1 MDERPICRAEG
12 FVGCGKMKKRRNE
25 AAKSGEKM
33 EIHAGTYKRG
43 RKMKR
48 KLLGTG
54 ALLLALPV
62 YSVSNGLFQLAVCR
76 DNSHSLLRRE
86 GLKKIWNDI
95 NGRVAERKRRREER
109 RGKSGN
115 GQPER
120 GLAFADF
127 TQELEAGKAWFEE
140 QEKERITMTSH
151 DGLKLVAY
159 FLPAEVESNKILI
172 LMHGYRN
179 KGMVWDFANLVKFYH
194 EMGYHLLVPYQRAH
208 GESEGKYICFG
219 VKERYD
225 LVQWTEYIAGRFGE
239 KCHIFLSGISMGCT
253 TVLMAAGLKLPEQV
267 KGLIADCGFTSPWD
281 IFAHVLVKDCHLP
294 KFPFLYVADY
304 ICRAKAGFH
313 FQECSAVDSMKWNR
327 IPVLFIHGGKD
338 DFVPAK
344 MSRINYDA
352 CGAEKEIFIVDRA
365 AHGTCNLVEPEA
377 YRQKV
382 TSFMERCLDK
392 T

>member
-1 MDERPICRAEG
+1 M
-12 FVGCGKMKKRRNE
+12 GCGEMKRRGNR
-25 AAKSGEKM
+25 AAKGGMEM
-33 EIHAGTYKRG
+33 EIYMGNQKRG
-43 RKMKR
+43 RKIKR
-48 KLLGTG
+48 KLLSIG

-62 YSVSNGLFQLAVCR
+62 YGISNGLFQLAVCR
-76 DNSHSLLRRE
+76 DDRDSLLQRE
-86 GLKKIWNDI
+86 GLKKLWNNI
-95 NGRVAERKRRREER
+95 NGRIAKRKKKREDS
-109 RGKSGN
+109 SGA
-115 GQPER
+115 GGSQPER
-120 GLAFADF
+120 GLGFADF
-127 TQELEAGKAWFEE
+127 RKELEAGKAWFEE

-159 FLPAEVESNKILI
+159 FLPAEGEGNKILI

-179 KGMVWDFANLVKFYH
+179 KGIVWDFANLVKFYH
-194 EMGYHLLVPYQRAH
+194 DMGYHLLVPYQRAH

-225 LVQWTEYIAGRFGE
+225 LVQWTEYMAGRFGG
-239 KCHIFLSGISMGCT
+239 KCNIFLAGISMGCA
-253 TVLMAAGLKLPEQV
+253 TVLMAAGLKLPKQV

-281 IFAHVLVKDCHLP
+281 ILAHVLKRDFHLP

-313 FQECSAVDSMKWNR
+313 FQECSVVDSMKWNR

-338 DFVPAK
+338 EFVPAR
-344 MSRINYDA
+344 MSQMNYDA

-365 AHGTCNLVEPEA
+365 AHGTSNLVEPEA

-382 TSFMERCLDK
+382 IGFMERFVDEK
-392 T
+392 

>member
-1 MDERPICRAEG
+1 
-12 FVGCGKMKKRRNE
+12 MKRKRNRVS
-25 AAKSGEKM
+25 KSGKETGRDM
-33 EIHAGTYKRG
+33 SIHKRG
-43 RKMKR
+43 RKIKR
-48 KLLGTG
+48 KILGAG

-62 YSVSNGLFQLAVCR
+62 YGVSNGLFQLAVCR
-76 DNSHSLLRRE
+76 DNSHSMLRRE
-86 GLKKIWNDI
+86 WLKKLWNDI
-95 NGRVAERKRRREER
+95 NGRVTERKRNREEKW
-109 RGKSGN
+109 GKGSNVLEKGWS
-115 GQPER
+115 
-120 GLAFADF
+120 FADF
-127 TQELEAGKAWFEE
+127 TKELEAGKAWFEG

-159 FLPAEVESNKILI
+159 FLPAEEESNKILI

-208 GESEGKYICFG
+208 GESEGNYICFG

-225 LVQWTEYIAGRFGE
+225 LVQWTEYMAGRFGE
-239 KCHIFLSGISMGCT
+239 ECHIFLSGISMGCT
-253 TVLMAAGLKLPEQV
+253 TVLMAAGLKLPKQV

-281 IFAHVLVKDCHLP
+281 IFAHVLKKDFHLP

-313 FQECSAVDSMKWNR
+313 FQEYSVTESMKWNR
-327 IPVLFIHGGKD
+327 IPVLFIHGEQD
-338 DFVPAK
+338 DFVPAQ
-344 MSRINYDA
+344 MSQVNYDA
-352 CGAEKEIFIVDRA
+352 CGAEKEIFIVGRA

-382 TSFMERCLDK
+382 IGFMEK
-392 T
+392 YSGEKS

>member
-1 MDERPICRAEG
+1 M
-12 FVGCGKMKKRRNE
+12 GCGKMKKGRNE
-25 AAKSGEKM
+25 AAKSGR
-33 EIHAGTYKRG
+33 EIGSHMGVYKRG
-43 RKMKR
+43 RRIKR
-48 KLLGTG
+48 KMLGAG

-62 YSVSNGLFQLAVCR
+62 YGVSNGLFQLAVCR
-76 DNSHSLLRRE
+76 DNSHSLFQRE
-86 GLKKIWNDI
+86 GLKKLWNDI
-95 NGRVAERKRRREER
+95 NGRAVKRKKRREEKW
-109 RGKSGN
+109 GKGGSM
-115 GQPER
+115 PEK
-120 GLAFADF
+120 GLSFADF
-127 TQELEAGKAWFEE
+127 TEELEIGKAWFEE

-159 FLPAEVESNKILI
+159 FLPAKEESNKILI

-179 KGMVWDFANLVKFYH
+179 KGMVGDFANLVKFYH

-225 LVQWTEYIAGRFGE
+225 LVQWTEYMAGRFGE
-239 KCHIFLSGISMGCT
+239 KCNIFLSGISMGCT

-281 IFAHVLVKDCHLP
+281 ILAHVLKKDCHLP

-313 FQECSAVDSMKWNR
+313 FQECSVAESMKWNR
-327 IPVLFIHGGKD
+327 IPVLFIHGEKD
-338 DFVPAK
+338 DFVPAG

-352 CGAEKEIFIVDRA
+352 CVAEKEIFTVERA

-377 YRQKV
+377 YQRKV
-382 TSFMERCLDK
+382 MEFMEKYSDEN
-392 T
+392 